1 MNPKQNIKSLSLQ
14 DLQNELKTLGLEGY
28 RASQVKRWLYKFDVD
43 SFAKMTN
50 IAGKF
55 REILKEQFDLLRLPV
70 VKMQLSKDGTKK
82 YLLQLEDGH
91 CVEVVLIPADGRNTL
106 CVSTQVGCGMCCAF
120 CLTGTMGLIRNLTQF
135 EILEQVSAI
144 RRTLAEGERITN
156 LVFMG
161 MGEPLANT
169 ASLYPAIDILL
180 DAECFDFSRNHV
192 TVSTCG
198 LANQI
203 ESFGDKTQARLA
215 ISLNATTD
223 TVRDQIMP
231 INRKC
236 NIKALITAC
245 HKMKLPQR
253 SRITIEYVML
263 GGINDSLDD
272 ARRLVRLLNGLRV
285 KINLLPFNENPQMP
299 YKRPSHEKVRAFQQ
313 YLMDKGLVAIERKSR
328 GQDISGACGQLVTNT
343 VI

>member
-180 DAECFDFSRNHV
+180 D
-192 TVSTCG
+192 
-198 LANQI
+198 
-203 ESFGDKTQARLA
+203 
-215 ISLNATTD
+215 
-223 TVRDQIMP
+223 
-231 INRKC
+231 
-236 NIKALITAC
+236 
-245 HKMKLPQR
+245 
-253 SRITIEYVML
+253 
-263 GGINDSLDD
+263 
-272 ARRLVRLLNGLRV
+272 
-285 KINLLPFNENPQMP
+285 
-299 YKRPSHEKVRAFQQ
+299 
-313 YLMDKGLVAIERKSR
+313 
-328 GQDISGACGQLVTNT
+328 
-343 VI
+343 